1 MTIYDWY
8 MHMYLKPMDEI
19 KIIFPQGKANDT
31 TKEFRIAREQK
42 KKIVSPL
49 WIRMVRQRE
58 RITVYCFV
66 PFTRLYSTMSF

>member
-1 MTIYDWY
+1 MIIHNLYTY
-8 MHMYLKPMDEI
+8 MFVKPIDEI
-19 KIIFPQGKANDT
+19 KIIFSQGKANDT

-58 RITVYCFV
+58 RITVYFFV
-66 PFTRLYSTMSF
+66 PYSTMSF

>member
-1 MTIYDWY
+1 
-8 MHMYLKPMDEI
+8 MYLKPMDEI

-49 WIRMVRQRE
+49 WIRMVRQGE

>member
-1 MTIYDWY
+1 MCV
-8 MHMYLKPMDEI
+8 KPIDEI
-19 KIIFPQGKANDT
+19 KIIFAQGKANDT

-58 RITVYCFV
+58 RITLHC
-66 PFTRLYSTMSF
+66 LYHSLKIILNNGTLADCS